1 MEWKLQ
7 HVGIMAESPAEEANR
22 SYELYANTSAK
33 PGKEIVLMVE
43 GDEGQNGC
51 GFKPQ
56 KQ

>member
-1 MEWKLQ
+1 MEWKLE
-7 HVGIMAESPAEEANR
+7 HVGIMAESPADEANW

-33 PGKEIVLMVE
+33 PGKEIVLTVV
-43 GDEGQNGC
+43 GDEGQNGY